1 MTFSTGK
8 LDPTYFARLK
18 EAIDECNVLGFGEAP
33 DIWTERGLDEL
44 PITQWGPMVWS
55 APVLY
60 EDECEVFVKL
70 AAERAAEFEPN
81 DQEEKA
87 YQIDELVLDPK
98 VEPYGATAEFLLY
111 SRMSFIFQA
120 MTGLVPG
127 TVSSI
132 QLARFRPE
140 TTPLTD
146 WHVDLDS
153 ELSCVVSL
161 APERHEGGGT
171 VLRPW
176 GPAGDTLVIPPLP
189 KGHALF
195 FNGRYVHHKSLP
207 VSSGE
212 RLLLVYWLMG
222 KVVAPGQ

>member
-1 MTFSTGK
+1 MTSSTER
-8 LDPTYFARLK
+8 LDPAYFVRLRN
-18 EAIDECNVLGFGEAP
+18 AIDECGVLGFGEAP
-33 DIWTERGLDEL
+33 DIWAEKGLDDL

-60 EDECEVFVKL
+60 PEECEGFVDL
-70 AAERAAEFEPN
+70 ARKMAAEFSPN
-81 DQEEKA
+81 EQEDKS
-87 YQIDELVLDPK
+87 YQIDEYVLDPSSLT
-98 VEPYGATAEFLLY
+98 GSLAEYVLHTRLALV
-111 SRMSFIFQA
+111 FQA

-127 TVSSI
+127 SISSI

-146 WHVDLDS
+146 WHIDRES
-153 ELSCVVSL
+153 EMSCVVSL

-176 GPAGDTLVIPPLP
+176 GPAGETLVVPPLP

-195 FNGRYVHHKSLP
+195 FNGRYVHHKALP
-207 VSSGE
+207 VVNGE

-222 KVVAPGQ
+222 KDVAPGA